1 MEGRIASFYYL
12 AHTTLQHLRDSLKED
27 MTTEEVL
34 QTLVDATEF
43 AQLPVRHNEDN
54 INSELAKQCPLKVN
68 IYTMDS
74 PNTKTRLD
82 YALYVMSDCYLG
94 LDQQF
99 SLPLQVEP
107 AGEKIFYSDE
117 E

>member
-1 MEGRIASFYYL
+1 MLASLPQPPLIADGLRLHLSVLLLLPHPGPLVTALLAGAGPRPASPGAL

-54 INSELAKQCPLKVN
+54 INSELAK
-68 IYTMDS
+68 
-74 PNTKTRLD
+74 
-82 YALYVMSDCYLG
+82 
-94 LDQQF
+94 
-99 SLPLQVEP
+99 
-107 AGEKIFYSDE
+107 
-117 E
+117 